1 MTKSWHELSWDPNAP
16 SVVAWQQG
24 QLDHTMQTPVAHRL
38 PYLRSIVR
46 HKRVLDIGVVEH
58 GVANEGGDAW
68 LLRDR
73 AQEAETILGVDI
85 LADAV
90 AALAAKGW
98 NVRTHDVCAGP
109 IEGEMFDVI
118 VMGEV
123 IEHLG
128 APSAMLDN
136 LAPMLA
142 PGGRVVITTPNPYM
156 LHRVAKYL
164 RGSFPDSV
172 DHAMLLSPPN
182 MAELGRRSGL
192 ELDAWR
198 GVSLKRLGGARNHAM
213 HLMRKALVG
222 GTKNPLLNC
231 DTVIYEFVHHT

>member
-1 MTKSWHELSWDPNAP
+1 
-16 SVVAWQQG
+16 
-24 QLDHTMQTPVAHRL
+24 
-38 PYLRSIVR
+38 
-46 HKRVLDIGVVEH
+46 
-58 GVANEGGDAW
+58 
-68 LLRDR
+68 
-73 AQEAETILGVDI
+73 
-85 LADAV
+85 
-90 AALAAKGW
+90 
-98 NVRTHDVCAGP
+98 
-109 IEGEMFDVI
+109 
-118 VMGEV
+118 
-123 IEHLG
+123 
-128 APSAMLDN
+128 
-136 LAPMLA
+136 
-142 PGGRVVITTPNPYM
+142 M

>member
-1 MTKSWHELSWDPNAP
+1 MNR
-16 SVVAWQQG
+16 Q
-24 QLDHTMQTPVAHRL
+24 
-38 PYLRSIVR
+38 
-46 HKRVLDIGVVEH
+46 
-58 GVANEGGDAW
+58 
-68 LLRDR
+68 
-73 AQEAETILGVDI
+73 
-85 LADAV
+85 
-90 AALAAKGW
+90 
-98 NVRTHDVCAGP
+98 
-109 IEGEMFDVI
+109 
-118 VMGEV
+118 EV